1 LAEQVKAVLRDFP
14 ELKLTEGRKV
24 LEIRPAILWDKGRA
38 VEFLLKSLG
47 KCRTHGMAAY
57 VPSLVVLPV
66 AVAVAVVDLV
76 TAARG
81 KNLSGR

>member
-1 LAEQVKAVLRDFP
+1 MAEQVKAVLRDFP

-24 LEIRPAILWDKGRA
+24 LEIRPAIMWDKGRA

-47 KCRTHGMAAY
+47 KCRTLAAY

>member
-1 LAEQVKAVLRDFP
+1 MAEYL
-14 ELKLTEGRKV
+14 
-24 LEIRPAILWDKGRA
+24 
-38 VEFLLKSLG
+38 
-47 KCRTHGMAAY
+47 
-57 VPSLVVLPV
+57 PSLVVLPV

>member
-1 LAEQVKAVLRDFP
+1 MAEQVKAVLRDFP

-47 KCRTHGMAAY
+47 KCRTHGG
-57 VPSLVVLPV
+57 VLAIACRPPC
-66 AVAVAVVDLV
+66 
-76 TAARG
+76 R
-81 KNLSGR
+81 RRRRRR